1 MTQLNTDSGGRTP
14 IENEIHELTEGQA
27 KFVLQASFIAGHL
40 PLYWL
45 EQGIKLA
52 RMVKDD

>member
-1 MTQLNTDSGGRTP
+1 MNTSISKPTP
-14 IENEIHELTEGQA
+14 IEEEIHELTEEQA

-52 RMVKDD
+52 RMVKHD